1 MDKVFF
7 KNLFRLIQDY
17 KNKLLFLVVLS
28 VFQEMVRFVP
38 NIVLAVVV
46 DTLGNFDADAV
57 KTLIVAFG
65 CLVIASVCILLLTN
79 YFIKVLNTIVFK
91 IEADLLLK
99 CSQKMLR
106 LSIGY
111 HENSNTGAQFHRI
124 QKGALKLNRLVFE
137 FIYNYTPTLL
147 QFFFTI
153 VILFY
158 THWMFGVIFLVSAVP
173 YFSIIYDY
181 SLKVQPYRRLY
192 HGTLHTIVGEMS
204 EKVFNVRTVQDSV
217 AEVRELK
224 KQSNMFQ
231 DYFGFM
237 KTRIDMLASVAIRS
251 DGILNVVR
259 ILLIITALFLVWKKV
274 ITPGELV
281 LVITLFEKLN
291 SNMVKMRHLYDE
303 YADNVTSVQEVI
315 EILEQPEDIQ
325 SNSRARKVKK
335 IRGDI
340 EFKNVLFAYKKDQPK
355 ILDNFSFHIAP
366 KQTVAMIGRSG
377 AGKSTLVK
385 LLYRHFDI
393 QDGEILIDG
402 EDIRKYDVYSLRKRL
417 ATVPQDIEVFNTT
430 VRDNIAFADMHASQ
444 KDIEKAAKL
453 AFAHDFIKGFP
464 SGYDTLVGEKGV
476 KLSGGQKQRI
486 GIARALLMKPDILI
500 FDEATSSL
508 DTESE
513 QLIQK
518 ALQGILKKQTVIIIA
533 HRLSTIE
540 KADKILVIENGRVV
554 EEGAPKDLLNTK
566 GGVYKRMRELQRL
579 GEIV

>member
-1 MDKVFF
+1 MDKTFF
-7 KNLFRLIQDY
+7 RNLFRLIQDY
-17 KNKLLFLVVLS
+17 KKKLAFLLVLS
-28 VFQEMVRFVP
+28 VFQEMLRFVP
-38 NIVLAVVV
+38 NIILAIVV
-46 DTLGNFDADAV
+46 DVLGNFDANALRV
-57 KTLIVAFG
+57 LIVSFG
-65 CLVIASVCILLLTN
+65 SLVIASIFFLLLTN
-79 YFIKVLNTIVFK
+79 YFIKVLNEIVFK

-99 CSQKMLR
+99 CSKKMLR

-111 HENSNTGAQFHRI
+111 HENTNTGAQFHRI

-153 VILFY
+153 LILFY
-158 THWMFGVIFLVSAVP
+158 THWMLGLIFLISAIP
-173 YFSIIYDY
+173 YFSIVYAY
-181 SLKVQPYRRLY
+181 SLKVQPYRKLY
-192 HGTLHTIVGEMS
+192 HGALHAIVGEMS

-217 AEVRELK
+217 AEARELK
-224 KQSNMFQ
+224 KQQNMFQ

-237 KTRIDMLASVAIRS
+237 KVRINMLASVAVKS
-251 DGILNVVR
+251 DAILNVVR
-259 ILLIITALFLVWKKV
+259 ILLIVGSLFLVSKTL

-281 LVITLFEKLN
+281 LVVTLFEKLN

-315 EILEQPEDIQ
+315 DILEQPEDIKNQ
-325 SNSRARKVKK
+325 SGAKKIKK

-340 EFKNVLFAYKKDQPK
+340 EFKNVAFAYKKDQSK
-355 ILDNFSFHIAP
+355 ILDNFSFHIAA
-366 KQTVAMIGRSG
+366 KQTVAIIGRSG

-393 QDGEILIDG
+393 QQGEIRIDG
-402 EDIRKYDVYSLRKRL
+402 EDIRKYDIYNLRKCL

-430 VRDNIAFADMHASQ
+430 VRDNIAFADMNASQ
-444 KDIEKAAKL
+444 QDIEKAAKL
-453 AFAHDFIKGFP
+453 AFAHDFIKSFP
-464 SGYDTLVGEKGV
+464 AGYDTLVGEKGV

-540 KADKILVIENGRVV
+540 KADKILVVENGMVV
-554 EEGAPKDLLNTK
+554 EEGAHKDLLNTK
-566 GGVYKRMRELQRL
+566 GGVYKRMRELQKL